1 MAKSNEKFIFI
12 FDGDGIRKI
21 RLNGKLTIGT
31 GNDSNASDIIIK
43 KDCPSGILGWFE
55 LTERGYIYNN
65 ASDMLDTWI
74 DLNHLN
80 SNVGVVLK
88 NNTHILLTAK
98 DRNEGMISIFYTED
112 AERVNSPWK
121 VLNKNEV
128 RLSQIVR
135 KLNPG
140 DCYVDEEEVYIIH
153 DDLCFYQQADAEILK
168 IKRPYSE
175 SLTIR
180 IKERIGKEKGKT
192 RRLLKDINLDIHPR
206 EMVLVVGG
214 SGAGKTTFVN
224 AVSGYEKADT
234 EIRYKEFNLYKNSQK
249 VRRLV
254 RLVPQFDTLR
264 DMDTVYHTLKD
275 AAMLQLPIEIVKD
288 RKKLKEKLDSILQ
301 TFGLEKE
308 KNNFVKKISG
318 GQRKRLS
325 IAVEYLSEPEIFFL
339 DEPDSGLD
347 AGSAEMVMNQ
357 VREIVDEEKIA
368 IVISHSPDRMRE
380 LYDKILVIAK
390 DSVENCGQMAFY
402 GKIDEALE
410 FFQVEKLE
418 DIVKL
423 INNQEKADYFINKFK
438 MAGNQN
444 G

>member
-21 RLNGKLTIGT
+21 RLDGKLAIDK
-31 GNDSNASDIIIK
+31 GNDGNAANIIIK
-43 KDCPSGILGWFE
+43 KDDQSGAFGMFE
-55 LTERGYIYNN
+55 KDNKGYIYTNK
-65 ASDMLDTWI
+65 SDNLDTWI
-74 DLNHLN
+74 NLIPLEK
-80 SNVGVVLK
+80 NVTVRLK
-88 NNTHILLTAK
+88 NNTHILLTEK
-98 DRNEGMISIFYTED
+98 DRSEGMISIFYTED

-121 VLNKNEV
+121 VLNKNEARV
-128 RLSQIVR
+128 SQIAR
-135 KLNPG
+135 KLKPG
-140 DCYVDEEEVYIIH
+140 DFYVDEEEVYIIH

-175 SLTIR
+175 DLSIR
-180 IKERIGKEKGKT
+180 IRERIGKEKGKN

-224 AVSGYEKADT
+224 AVSGYEKADA

-275 AAMLQLPIEIVKD
+275 AAMLQLPMEIVKD
-288 RKKLKEKLDSILQ
+288 RKKLNEKLDSILK
-301 TFGLEKE
+301 TFGMEKE

-347 AGSAEMVMNQ
+347 AGSAEMVMKQ
-357 VREIVDEEKIA
+357 VRAIVDEEKIA

-402 GKIDEALE
+402 GSIDDALE

-438 MAGNQN
+438 MAGN
-444 G
+444 